1 MPLHAAHMQHACI
14 KPFVSKCVH
23 VSMCTKSRQCQI
35 YYVVFIRVYAL
46 LHIWVSMYNFHVY
59 LYIYM
64 YVNLDMCVCACVH
77 AHAGGRAGGRACVRA
92 CVRVCVCVHS
102 YVCSWHQVK
111 STAMSGAL
119 VSPGAGNVACQRQAY
134 LVTMP

>member
-1 MPLHAAHMQHACI
+1 
-14 KPFVSKCVH
+14 V
-23 VSMCTKSRQCQI
+23 
-35 YYVVFIRVYAL
+35 
-46 LHIWVSMYNFHVY
+46 
-59 LYIYM
+59 
-64 YVNLDMCVCACVH
+64 CVH
-77 AHAGGRAGGRACVRA
+77 ACMRMRAGGRAGGRAGVRACVRA